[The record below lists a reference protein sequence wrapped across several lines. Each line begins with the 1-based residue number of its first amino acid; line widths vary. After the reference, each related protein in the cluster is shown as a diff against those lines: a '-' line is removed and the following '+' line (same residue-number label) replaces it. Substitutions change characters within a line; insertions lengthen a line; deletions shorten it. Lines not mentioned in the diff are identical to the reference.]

1 MFKFRKSNIKH
12 LLLFDLLLK
21 QDIYFVL
28 SYDFIYK
35 ETYLHIINCVIL
47 DNKKPLFIRLA
58 KLLIKSAMIYF
69 L

>member
-1 MFKFRKSNIKH
+1 MFKFRKSTIKH

-35 ETYLHIINCVIL
+35 ETYLHIINVLFWTIKNHYSL
-47 DNKKPLFIRLA
+47 DWPN
-58 KLLIKSAMIYF
+58 Y
-69 L
+69 

>member
-1 MFKFRKSNIKH
+1 
-12 LLLFDLLLK
+12 LLK

-58 KLLIKSAMIYF
+58 KFLIKSSMIYF
-69 L
+69 